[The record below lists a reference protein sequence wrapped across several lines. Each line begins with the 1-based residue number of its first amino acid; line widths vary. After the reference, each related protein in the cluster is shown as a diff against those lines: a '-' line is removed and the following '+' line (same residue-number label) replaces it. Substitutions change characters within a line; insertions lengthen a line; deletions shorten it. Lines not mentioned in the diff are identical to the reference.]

1 MSNDIRSNQDNSVN
15 QSGPVSNQAADS
27 AGSQASSGEQSGI
40 LDQTLPEYDSV
51 AILDKYAPNKDFK
64 EPHIT
69 RAQRELLEEFGIT
82 GLKMEHHPQ
91 ADVYTL
97 TQDEW
102 DRLHEIM
109 TPIMQQMK
117 KKAQLMVIHAR
128 KTLKGHEVAMDC
140 ADMIRRNENI

>member
-1 MSNDIRSNQDNSVN
+1 MSNDIRGNQGNSVN
-15 QSGPVSNQAADS
+15 QSRPVGNETAESADNQAS
-27 AGSQASSGEQSGI
+27 IGEQSRI
-40 LDQTLPEYDSV
+40 LDQKLPEYDPVST
-51 AILDKYAPNKDFK
+51 LDKYAPNKDFK

-69 RAQRELLEEFGIT
+69 RAQLELLEEFGIT

-97 TQDEW
+97 RQEEW

-117 KKAQLMVIHAR
+117 KKAQLMIINAR
-128 KTLKGHEVAMDC
+128 ETLKGHQVAMDC
-140 ADMIRRNENI
+140 ADLIRRNEDI